1 MLTNSSKTVKAQRE
15 PEKESMR
22 LKHIKLAG
30 FKSFVDPTKVAFP
43 EQMTC
48 IVGPNGCGKSNVI
61 DAVRWVLGESS
72 AKNLRGDA
80 MTDVI
85 FNGSQARKPVSQA
98 SVELVFDNTS
108 GRVQGEFAS
117 FNEISVKRIVT
128 RESQSLYMLNGSKCR
143 RRDITDLFLGT
154 GLGPRSY
161 AIIEQGMISRLI
173 ESRPQELRVF
183 IEEAAGI
190 SRYKERRKETESR
203 MLRTRDNLER
213 LADVREEL
221 GQQLA
226 KLQRQAAAAK
236 RYQTLKAEER
246 DLKAQLQA
254 MRWNQYQQ
262 QCDRLEHQVQQEEAE
277 LQRWVAEQRGSERGQ
292 VELREQESDLKQQ
305 VDAAQQQFFQVNTD
319 IAKLE
324 QQIQH
329 TRQMHS
335 QKQRQLESLQAQ
347 QQQINEQTDADRDDL
362 TNLQE
367 QESELQLQLE
377 EAAEALQMAE
387 IAREDAELAQQSW
400 QEKWQTWR
408 DELNQKQ
415 QQLSLARAEARSAEQ
430 LSERV
435 KARLL
440 VVRSELDE
448 LPKLDSEAENKL
460 NSEIETAEQ
469 ALRKAETALFAQ
481 EAQRDQAQQKIKALS
496 AEVNELQ
503 QQKQQQQGRIASLQQ
518 LLSSRNQSAVAADS
532 WLNQQPSL
540 GLLRELLAL
549 PEQWLLAAETAL
561 LPWLSLPV
569 VNAELPEHLQSAA
582 ISSCYHA
589 DGEHGA
595 DGKAKPE
602 SLAAL
607 LLATRR
613 DEKAKAAAGIALLQQ
628 MAVAESAAAAQ
639 QLLQNNSEYF
649 AVLQANG
656 LVIGRGWQLQPVEQA
671 DSELAWQQQLRECE
685 AALQVSEKALAD
697 KFASMQQAEQ
707 QIAEYSE
714 AVALLRTERSDAS
727 EVLVRLTERRE
738 AVLRDAA
745 QQQAR
750 RQKLTEEADEL
761 AIQVEQEAER
771 LLQAEATIEEFET
784 FLTAQEPEQ
793 ERWLQHGET
802 LQATRQQAQ
811 LAQQQKQQALHKAQL
826 AHSQLQSQTQHL
838 QQSLERNNKQY
849 EQLVQRIADLQVES
863 DTTVDTQDL
872 EESLAQ
878 QLMVHGETEAV
889 LQDLREQLSAVSEKL
904 AVLNQGQSAVV
915 EQITRQQERVQGSK
929 LELAT
934 ARERGH
940 SLLDALQEMNISLK
954 AVLENMPEDAEEK
967 LWQQRLEDTTRKV
980 QQLGAINLAA
990 LEEVEVQG
998 ERKAYLDAQHDDLS
1012 ASLTT
1017 LEDAIKKID
1026 RETRQRFK
1034 VTYDQVNEDLQRL
1047 FPKVFGGGQAYL
1059 DLTDDDLLETGVTIM
1074 ARPPGKKNS
1083 TIHLLSGGEKAL
1095 TALALVFAIF
1105 RLNPAPFCLLDE
1117 VDAPLDDVNVGRFCR
1132 LVQEMSESVQFI
1144 YISHNKIAMEM
1155 ATHLAGVTMQEPGVS
1170 RLVAVD
1176 VEEALALAE
1185 A

>member
-1 MLTNSSKTVKAQRE
+1 
-15 PEKESMR
+15 MR

-85 FNGSQARKPVSQA
+85 FNGSQSRKPVSQA

-292 VELREQESDLKQQ
+292 VELREQEAELKQQ
-305 VDAAQQQFFQVNTD
+305 VDAVQQQFFQVNTE

-335 QKQRQLESLQAQ
+335 QKQRQLEALTVQ
-347 QQQINEQTDADRDDL
+347 QQQLTEQTDADRDDL
-362 TNLQE
+362 AGLAE
-367 QESELQLQLE
+367 QESDLQAQLE
-377 EAAEALQMAE
+377 QAAEALQMAE
-387 IAREDAELAQQSW
+387 ITREDAEQAHSDWQDKWQSW
-400 QEKWQTWR
+400 R
-408 DELNQKQ
+408 DTLNEQQ
-415 QQLSLARAEARSAEQ
+415 QQLSLARADARSAEQ
-430 LSERV
+430 LSERI
-435 KARLL
+435 KLRLHA
-440 VVRSELDE
+440 VQAELTE
-448 LPKLDSEAENKL
+448 LPDPDKASETQLEQ
-460 NSEIETAEQ
+460 EIESAEQ
-469 ALRKAETALFAQ
+469 AFRAAETELLSKVAEREQAQ
-481 EAQRDQAQQKIKALS
+481 EKIKKLA
-496 AEVNELQ
+496 AEINEQQ

-518 LLSSRNQSAVAADS
+518 LLAGRNQPTAADDS
-532 WLNQQPSL
+532 WLQEQESL
-540 GLLRELLAL
+540 GLLREVLKL
-549 PEQWLLAAETAL
+549 PEQWLPAAETAL
-561 LPWLSLPV
+561 LPWLSTPV
-569 VNAELPEHLQSAA
+569 VHADLPEHLQYSA
-582 ISSCYHA
+582 ISCAAVEEPKA
-589 DGEHGA
+589 D
-595 DGKAKPE
+595 
-602 SLAAL
+602 SVAAL
-607 LLATRR
+607 LLATSN
-613 DEKAKAAAGIALLQQ
+613 DKLTQAAAKIHLLQQ
-628 MAVAESAAAAQ
+628 IAVADSEAKAQ
-639 QLLQNNSEYF
+639 QLLQANPDYF
-649 AVLQANG
+649 AVLQPNG
-656 LVIGRGWQLQPVEQA
+656 LVLGRGWQLKPAEQA

-685 AALQVSEKALAD
+685 ETLNTIEGSLAD
-697 KFASMQQAEQ
+697 LFEDMVQAEERAKQ
-707 QIAEYSE
+707 YGE
-714 AVALLRTERSDAS
+714 AVAALRTERGNAS
-727 EVLVRLTERRE
+727 ETLVRLKERRE

-745 QQQAR
+745 QQQQR
-750 RQKLTEEADEL
+750 RQKLTEEAEEL
-761 AIQVEQEAER
+761 AIQSEQEAER
-771 LLQAEATIEEFET
+771 QLQAETRIEEVEAS
-784 FLTAQEPEQ
+784 LAASVPEQ
-793 ERWLQHGET
+793 ERWQQQGEALQT
-802 LQATRQQAQ
+802 AKQQAQ
-811 LAQQQKQQALHKAQL
+811 AGQQQKQQEMHSVQL
-826 AHSQLQSQTQHL
+826 AHSQLQSQTRHL
-838 QQSLERNNKQY
+838 QQSLERNSKQQ
-849 EQLVQRIADLQVES
+849 EQLLQRIADLQQQDEAEL
-863 DTTVDTQDL
+863 DTQSL
-872 EESLAQ
+872 EEELAQ
-878 QLMVHGETEAV
+878 QLMVHAETEV
-889 LQDLREQLSAVSEKL
+889 TLHDQREQLSAVTEKL
-904 AVLNQGQSAVV
+904 SVLNQGQSAVV
-915 EQITRQQERVQGSK
+915 EQIARQQERVQANK

-934 ARERGH
+934 ARERGN
-940 SLLDALQEMNISLK
+940 SLLDALQELNVSLK
-954 AVLENMPEDAEEK
+954 EVLANMPDDAEEK
-967 LWQQRLEDTTRKV
+967 RWQQRLEDTSRKV

-998 ERKAYLDAQHDDLS
+998 ERKAYLDAQHEDLV

-1059 DLTDDDLLETGVTIM
+1059 ELTDDDLLETGVTIM

-1176 VEEALALAE
+1176 VEEALALVE
-1185 A
+1185 V

>member
-1 MLTNSSKTVKAQRE
+1 
-15 PEKESMR
+15 MR

-203 MLRTRDNLER
+203 MLRTRDNLDR

-262 QCDRLEHQVQQEEAE
+262 QCDRLEQQVQQEEAE

-292 VELREQESDLKQQ
+292 IELREQESDLKQQ

-335 QKQRQLESLQAQ
+335 QKQRQLEALNLQ
-347 QQQINEQTDADRDDL
+347 QQQLNEQTNADEDDL
-362 TNLQE
+362 ASLTE
-367 QESELQLQLE
+367 QESELQIELE
-377 EAAEALQMAE
+377 QAAEALQMAE
-387 IAREDAELAQQSW
+387 VTREDAEIAQQTW
-400 QEKWQTWR
+400 QDKWQTWK
-408 DELNQKQ
+408 DKVNQNQ
-415 QQLSLARAEARSAEQ
+415 QSLSLAKADLHSAEQ
-430 LSERV
+430 LSERI
-435 KARLL
+435 K
-440 VVRSELDE
+440 VRMHSVELELKE
-448 LPKLDSEAENKL
+448 LPALDSNETSIL
-460 NSEIETAEQ
+460 DTEIKSAEQ
-469 ALRKAETALFAQ
+469 ALLKAETSLLAAETEREHEQ
-481 EAQRDQAQQKIKALS
+481 TNIKALAAQIS
-496 AEVNELQ
+496 EQQ

-518 LLSSRNQSAVAADS
+518 LLESRSQASGSDDV
-532 WLNQQPSL
+532 WLQKQETL
-540 GLLRELLAL
+540 GLLREVLQL

-561 LPWLSLPV
+561 LPWLSLPL
-569 VNAELPEHLQSAA
+569 VNAALPANLQNSA
-582 ISSCYHA
+582 ISCVATGAVKA
-589 DGEHGA
+589 D
-595 DGKAKPE
+595 

-607 LLATRR
+607 LMASATGP
-613 DEKAKAAAGIALLQQ
+613 KAKLLDKISLLQQ
-628 MAVAESAAAAQ
+628 IAVADSVAKAHLILNEHPD
-639 QLLQNNSEYF
+639 YF
-649 AVLQANG
+649 AVLQPNG
-656 LVIGRGWQLQPVEQA
+656 LVLGRGWQLKPADHA
-671 DSELAWQQQLRECE
+671 DSELAWQQQLHEYE
-685 AALQVSEKALAD
+685 NMLNQSELALAD
-697 KFASMQQAEQ
+697 LYEAMVQAEQ
-707 QIAEYSE
+707 KVEQQGIR
-714 AVALLRTERSDAS
+714 VNTLRNERSANS
-727 EVLVRLTERRE
+727 ETLVRLSERRE
-738 AVLRDAA
+738 AQQRDSA
-745 QQQAR
+745 QQQLR
-750 RQKLTEEADEL
+750 RQKLTEEAEEL
-761 AIQVEQEAER
+761 AMQAEQEAER
-771 LLQAEATIEEFET
+771 KLLAEASIEELET
-784 FLTAQEPEQ
+784 AVAATAPEQ
-793 ERWLQHGET
+793 ERWQQQGEALQV
-802 LQATRQQAQ
+802 ARQQSQ
-811 LAQQQKQQALHKAQL
+811 EEQQQKQQALHAAQL
-826 AHSQLQSQTQHL
+826 AHSQLQSQTRHL
-838 QQSLERNNKQY
+838 QQSLARNNKQ
-849 EQLVQRIADLQVES
+849 QQTLVQRIADLQQQDDV
-863 DTTVDTQDL
+863 DIDTQSL
-872 EESLAQ
+872 EEELAQ
-878 QLMVHGETEAV
+878 QLMLHAETEAA
-889 LQDLREQLSAVSEKL
+889 LLELREQLAAISEKL
-904 AVLNQGQSAVV
+904 SVLNQGQSAVI
-915 EQITRQQERVQGSK
+915 EQIARQQERVQASK
-929 LELAT
+929 LDLAT

-940 SLLDALQEMNISLK
+940 SLLDALKEMNISLK
-954 AVLENMPEDAEEK
+954 VVLENMPDDAEEK
-967 LWQQRLEDTTRKV
+967 RWQQRLEDTARKV

-998 ERKAYLDAQHDDLS
+998 ERKAYLDAQHEDLS
-1012 ASLTT
+1012 ASLAT